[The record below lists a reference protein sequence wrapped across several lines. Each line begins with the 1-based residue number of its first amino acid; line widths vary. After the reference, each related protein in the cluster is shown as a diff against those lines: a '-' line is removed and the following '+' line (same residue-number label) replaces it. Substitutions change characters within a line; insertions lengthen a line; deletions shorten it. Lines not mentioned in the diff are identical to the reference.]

1 MQVTLGLPER
11 HRAAAAHL
19 YWEAFGGKLGLVLGP
34 ERRAIAF
41 LMRVMRADHC
51 VVMLND
57 DDRLL
62 GIAGFKSP
70 SGSFA
75 GGNNADLRAVYGAF
89 GGTWRATLLRLLQ
102 SEVDNDRFL
111 IDGLCVA
118 RSHRGQGIGSA
129 LVEALIAEA
138 HWRGYGAIRLEVID
152 ANIRARAL
160 YERLGFAAFR
170 SETLGPL
177 RHVFGFS
184 RATTMVR
191 ELPGPGQ

>member
-1 MQVTLGLPER
+1 MRVCLGLPDH
-11 HRAAAAHL
+11 HRAAAARL
-19 YWEAFGGKLGLVLGP
+19 YWEAFGGKLGPVLGP
-34 ERRAIAF
+34 EPRAIAF

-51 VVMLND
+51 IAATD
-57 DDRLL
+57 SEDRLL

-70 SGSFA
+70 AGSFA
-75 GGNNADLRAVYGAF
+75 GGTGADLRAVYGRL
-89 GGTWRATLLRLLQ
+89 GGAWRAGLLRLLQ

-118 RSHRGQGIGSA
+118 RGYRGRGIGSA

-138 HWRGYGAIRLEVID
+138 AWRGYGAVRLEVID

-160 YERLGFAAFR
+160 YERMGFAAFR

-177 RHVFGFS
+177 RLVFGFS
-184 RATTMVR
+184 RATVMIR
-191 ELPGPGQ
+191 ELRGARG